1 MRPVA
6 ARPLGGVLADPTCD
20 PTTLRVAVHARL
32 PTCPAPSSVARAPR
46 QVFRAV
52 TRCEMEVGCGGFAQ
66 LFTNARGW
74 FRVGPAAL
82 SALGQ
87 KDAAAL
93 VREAW
98 KVASTERWPPGTPYT
113 TYAENTQLRRFDDDG
128 YRLLQQAIG
137 APLVAFVRAH
147 EDDFTELDLG

>member
-1 MRPVA
+1 
-6 ARPLGGVLADPTCD
+6 
-20 PTTLRVAVHARL
+20 
-32 PTCPAPSSVARAPR
+32 
-46 QVFRAV
+46 
-52 TRCEMEVGCGGFAQ
+52 MEVGCGGFAQ

-87 KDAAAL
+87 KEAAAL

-113 TYAENTQLRRFDDDG
+113 TYAENTQLRRFDDEG

>member
-1 MRPVA
+1 MTH
-6 ARPLGGVLADPTCD
+6 VLADPACD
-20 PTTLRVAVHARL
+20 PTALRVAIHARL
-32 PTCPAPSSVARAPR
+32 SACAAPSSVARAPR

-52 TRCEMEVGCGGFAQ
+52 TRCEMEVGCGGFSQ

-113 TYAENTQLRRFDDDG
+113 TYAETTQLRRFDDEG
-128 YRLLQQAIG
+128 YRLLQHAIG

-147 EDDFTELDLG
+147 EDDFTELDLA